1 MKKLLLTISVFASS
15 AIGVMAQADLNF
27 ETWNNVFGSS
37 TVQDPQGWASLNTLV
52 NFGGTQSVFK
62 ETTAPFA
69 GNASAKVVTVQVVG
83 AAIPNPYA
91 NGNLDTAGILA
102 IGTINFSPPGL
113 KYGSTFSSRPTM
125 LSFQSKY
132 TPVGS
137 DSAFVLAYLTKWN
150 NPSGPR
156 DTIATGK
163 FATGL
168 TSTAY
173 SLNSLSMTYD
183 PAFATIIPDTQLV
196 FISSSIYTHNGARV
210 GSAFYIDALAWS
222 GWNSVNELNGTNN
235 TISVYPNPATNNIN
249 FTSAAELT
257 AIEISDI
264 TGRLI
269 GSYSTNSNSVNIST
283 SRLTP
288 GTYIYTAFNK
298 KKEVVGRN
306 RFEITK

>member
-1 MKKLLLTISVFASS
+1 MKKILLTITVFAAS
-15 AIGVMAQADLNF
+15 AIGVMAQTDLNF
-27 ETWNNVFGSS
+27 ESWNYVFGSS

-62 ETTAPFA
+62 ETTAPSE
-69 GNASAKVVTVQVVG
+69 GNASAKVVTVRVVG

-91 NGNLDTAGILA
+91 SGNLDTAGILA
-102 IGTINFSPPGL
+102 IGTISFSPPGL
-113 KYGSTFSSRPTM
+113 KYGSNFSSRPTM

-132 TPVGS
+132 TPVGA

-163 FATGL
+163 FATGI
-168 TSTAY
+168 SSSSY
-173 SLNSLSMTYD
+173 SLNSLPMTYD
-183 PAFATIIPDTQLV
+183 PAFSTVVPDTQLV
-196 FISSSIYTHNGARV
+196 FISSSVYAHNGAKI

-222 GWNSVNELNGTNN
+222 GWNSINELNGTNN
-235 TISVYPNPATNNIN
+235 KVSAYPNPASNNIN
-249 FTSAAELT
+249 FTSASDVT

-269 GSYSTNSNSVNIST
+269 ESYSTNSNSVNIST
-283 SRLTP
+283 SSLTP
-288 GTYIYTAFNK
+288 GTYIYSAFGK
-298 KKEVVGRN
+298 KKEVVGRG
-306 RFEITK
+306 RFQITK